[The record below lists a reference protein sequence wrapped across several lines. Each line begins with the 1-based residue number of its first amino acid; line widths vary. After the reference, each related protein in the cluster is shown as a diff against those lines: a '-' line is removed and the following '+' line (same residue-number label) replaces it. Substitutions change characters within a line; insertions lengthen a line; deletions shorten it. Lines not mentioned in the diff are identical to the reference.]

1 MYAIYFI
8 VSFVIIYVLYYLLY
22 VRKRVVYDKNKLSSD
37 IRILVG
43 YYKIDVEKIGYQKVL
58 RILNFVNALMMSVM
72 VMIVFNIDKTIFKI
86 LILTILMFPFIWV
99 TYYFLSSIP
108 IWCRSSCRTCR
119 GVHCK

>member
-1 MYAIYFI
+1 MMYAIYFI

-99 TYYFLSSIP
+99 TYYFLSKYLKHLEGKSEEN
-108 IWCRSSCRTCR
+108 
-119 GVHCK
+119 V